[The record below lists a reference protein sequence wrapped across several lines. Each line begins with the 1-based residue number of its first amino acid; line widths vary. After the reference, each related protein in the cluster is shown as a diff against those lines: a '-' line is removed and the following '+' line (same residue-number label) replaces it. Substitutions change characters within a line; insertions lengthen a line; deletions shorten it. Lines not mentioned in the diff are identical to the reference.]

1 MKFRCCGT
9 GSTGNCY
16 SLISSSGE
24 ILLIECGVKRWNAI
38 LKMIDYNIS
47 DVSGCILTHRHFD
60 HCYNMKKVLN
70 AGIQIY
76 TNDETVE
83 DMNIR
88 TGELMKGVP
97 EKHPFRVGSFN
108 VIPFELPH
116 TTYDKEANQLVPC
129 SNYGYLVGHNEM
141 GKLLYMTDFEY
152 SKYNFKKM
160 NIHHMV
166 IECNYCEELV
176 DKTEANY
183 RHRLKG
189 HCSLSTCKQFIKEN
203 LTESLKTVTLV
214 HLSGNASDAG
224 KMIKEIKEI
233 VGDDVLVQ
241 IGKAG
246 LEVDLNL
253 FPF

>member
-24 ILLIECGVKRWNAI
+24 ILLIECGVKRWSAI

-60 HCYNMKKVLN
+60 HCYNMKKVLD

-97 EKHPFRVGSFN
+97 ERHPFRVGSFN

-116 TTYDKEANQLVPC
+116 TTYDKEANQLIPC
-129 SNYGYLVGHNEM
+129 SNYGYLIQHEEM
-141 GKLLYMTDFEY
+141 GTLLYMTDFEY
-152 SKYNFKKM
+152 CIYSFQKM
-160 NIHHMV
+160 QVEHLV

-176 DKTEANY
+176 DKAEANY
-183 RHRLKG
+183 SHRLKG
-189 HCSLSTCKQFIKEN
+189 HCSLSTCKQFIEKN
-203 LTESLKTVTLV
+203 RTESLRTVTLV
-214 HLSGNASDAG
+214 HLSGQTSDAN
-224 KMIKEIKEI
+224 KIQQEIQEV
-233 VGDDVLVQ
+233 VGNNVLVQ
-241 IGKAG
+241 IATPG
-246 LEVDLNL
+246 LEINLDLC
-253 FPF
+253 PF